1 MNRSPSTPNV
11 PDPTATPDRPSR
23 EITLEAAD
31 AVPKPPTPSKRHKT
45 MVTLCLRYGSLAF
58 LVAQD
63 TALVLLLRYSRAHAT
78 GPMYLSSTAVCCM
91 EALKLTVCALM
102 LFVGEGRGTVSGLAD
117 VVKREFVEKPHEVAR
132 LAVPSLLY
140 LLQNN
145 LLYFALSNL
154 AATPYKVTYNLKIL
168 TSALFSVILLGQKL
182 TRRKWTALVLLFV
195 GVTIVQSDKREDA
208 AAVAHEETGLGY
220 QTLGF
225 MAVVAAAVTS
235 GFCGVYQQRILQ
247 SSGTNMWVRNAQM
260 GITSVTIGIAAA
272 CYKDRAAIAADGF
285 FQGYTPL
292 VWTVIVIQAAG
303 GLNVAFILKYADNIL
318 KGFAAAFSTVASC
331 VLEMLIMHFRPTP
344 MFLAGGVLINVAAY
358 AYNTSPGA
366 ARPERPPQPGRDSNV

>member
-1 MNRSPSTPNV
+1 M
-11 PDPTATPDRPSR
+11 
-23 EITLEAAD
+23 
-31 AVPKPPTPSKRHKT
+31 
-45 MVTLCLRYGSLAF
+45 
-58 LVAQD
+58 
-63 TALVLLLRYSRAHAT
+63 
-78 GPMYLSSTAVCCM
+78 
-91 EALKLTVCALM
+91 
-102 LFVGEGRGTVSGLAD
+102 
-117 VVKREFVEKPHEVAR
+117 
-132 LAVPSLLY
+132 
-140 LLQNN
+140 
-145 LLYFALSNL
+145 
-154 AATPYKVTYNLKIL
+154 TYNLKIL

-247 SSGTNMWVRNAQM
+247 SSGTNMWVRNVTIAAREAVRGVAVAPRLRRGYSVDAMAECHRSPRGASLPSPQAQM